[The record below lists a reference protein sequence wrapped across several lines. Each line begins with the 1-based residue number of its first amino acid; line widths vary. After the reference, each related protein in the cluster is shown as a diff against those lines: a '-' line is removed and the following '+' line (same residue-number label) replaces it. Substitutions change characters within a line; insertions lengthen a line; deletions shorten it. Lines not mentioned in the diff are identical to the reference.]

1 MGGLWNLVRHHAHGR
16 VGKESGGSFF
26 MAAYGLRI
34 LNASN
39 TCVAWDR
46 RELHGTG
53 RYEAGLE
60 HIGIAILL
68 SKDTETSWRDYK
80 ARVLNGELQE
90 DNLLWYYGS
99 GDGDDGDDKV

>member
-1 MGGLWNLVRHHAHGR
+1 
-16 VGKESGGSFF
+16 

-60 HIGIAILL
+60 HIGIAILM
-68 SKDTETSWRDYK
+68 SKDIETS
-80 ARVLNGELQE
+80 
-90 DNLLWYYGS
+90 
-99 GDGDDGDDKV
+99 